1 MRNTGYM
8 TQKLRC
14 IVLLLLVVLPASHTW
29 GVEYDDADTLPS
41 VTKLVFGAEHIGLYV
56 KGIGE
61 LEKPA
66 FILDR
71 SKNKFRAA
79 TEREFDSIFG
89 RNTEPLNYDMSYGKG
104 PFATTDGTSYSAV
117 RCDSYDGMGTGKAE
131 MTIAGRIFPLPFEYC
146 ASVSDVEIDGGI
158 VWIGTYYNGDH
169 GFWGALGLFAVSFDT
184 GEELGRIDTGKY
196 PIGQVQIDPYSS
208 NIWVITNDRIV
219 VVGRDLEIESSYVFY
234 YDFDPK
240 SMKSELYLAN
250 RPTLS
255 HPLAVFVRSLP
266 SDRHKEFYEAVQ
278 TIPDNIARKFSLY
291 WFNMCC
297 SLLREGEKSSEPEE
311 LEILIP
317 FLLSG
322 FEHGLPRWKYNDN
335 PRTKE
340 ASQIWRQIACKHRNR
355 NERAEFLCSKEDW
368 GDLLSE
374 DLEQRN

>member
-79 TEREFDSIFG
+79 TEREFNSIFG
-89 RNTEPLNYDMSYGKG
+89 SNTEPLKYDMSYGKG
-104 PFATTDGTSYSAV
+104 PFVTTDGTSYSPLH
-117 RCDSYDGMGTGKAE
+117 CDTYEGVVTKTE
-131 MTIAGRIFPLPFEYC
+131 MTIAGRIFPLAFEYC
-146 ASVSDVEIDGGI
+146 VSVSDVEIDEGI
-158 VWIGTYYNGDH
+158 VWIGTYYDGDH
-169 GFWGALGLFAVSFDT
+169 RDWGAVGLVAASFDT

-196 PIGQVQIDPYSS
+196 LIGQVQIDPYSR
-208 NIWVITNDRIV
+208 NIWVLTRDRIV
-219 VVGRDLEIESSYVFY
+219 VVRRDLEIESSYVFY
-234 YDFDPK
+234 YDFDSK
-240 SMKSELYLAN
+240 TTKSELYISD

-266 SDRHKEFYEAVQ
+266 SDRHEEFYEAVQ
-278 TIPDNIARKFSLY
+278 TIPDSIARKFSLY

-297 SLLREGEKSSEPEE
+297 HLLRQGEESSEPEE
-311 LEILIP
+311 FQILIP

-322 FEHGLPRWKYNDN
+322 FEYSLSKWSYDGH

-355 NERAEFLCSKEDW
+355 NEEAEFLCSKEDW
-368 GDLLSE
+368 GDLLSK
-374 DLEQRN
+374 DMEQRD